1 MVPVAPDYC
10 DNRPM
15 VALLAAFAL
24 VQTPTLRHESVSV
37 KAAGKTFAVQLIR
50 VPIRHF
56 RPVIGLAKGRMGE
69 REDFAAI
76 AKRVGAAAAVNGGFF
91 QAYDS
96 AKPADSYHTIISGG
110 ELVHLGNVGGV
121 LGWDAQGNARLERLS
136 IKVGGDVGPRGGA
149 RKFYAY
155 RVNHSVSTSN
165 YAGLLT
171 HLGPPVERP
180 LAPAILVENGKV
192 TSKGFSGTLRPGQEA
207 LVFRGGE
214 AYLADRFRV
223 GDPVVK
229 TVTYGSGDD
238 AFWRSVETAIG
249 CGPVLVRGGKA
260 DVRPE
265 SEGFTEAKITR
276 NSGKRSFVGVDSRGD
291 VVVGTTS
298 ATVRDLAA
306 VALALDCREAMNLD
320 GGASSGLCVGGKVVD
335 APSRPLASVLAFVPR
350 S

>member
-1 MVPVAPDYC
+1 MVV
-10 DNRPM
+10 
-15 VALLAAFAL
+15 LLAVLTL

-37 KAAGKTFAVQLIR
+37 KALGKTFAVQLIR

-76 AKRVGAAAAVNGGFF
+76 ARRVGASAAINGGFF

-121 LGWDAQGNARLERLS
+121 LGWDAQGNARLERLT
-136 IKVGGDVGPRGGA
+136 IKVGGDVGPRGIS

-171 HLGPPVERP
+171 YLGPPVERP

-214 AYLADRFRV
+214 AYLADRFRI

-238 AFWRSVETAIG
+238 AFWR
-249 CGPVLVRGGKA
+249 
-260 DVRPE
+260 
-265 SEGFTEAKITR
+265 
-276 NSGKRSFVGVDSRGD
+276 
-291 VVVGTTS
+291 
-298 ATVRDLAA
+298 
-306 VALALDCREAMNLD
+306 
-320 GGASSGLCVGGKVVD
+320 
-335 APSRPLASVLAFVPR
+335 
-350 S
+350 

>member
-1 MVPVAPDYC
+1 MVPVAFQFG

-15 VALLAAFAL
+15 VALLAVLAL
-24 VQTPTLRHESVSV
+24 AQTPTLRHESVSV
-37 KAAGKTFAVQLIR
+37 KAAGKTFAAQLIR

-91 QAYDS
+91 QAYDA

-121 LGWDAQGNARLERLS
+121 MGWDDQGNARLERLT
-136 IKVGGDVGPRGGA
+136 IKVGGDVGTRGSA

-165 YAGLLT
+165 YAGLIT
-171 HLGPPVERP
+171 HHGPTVER
-180 LAPAILVENGKV
+180 AILIENGKV
-192 TSKGFSGTLRPGQEA
+192 TSKGFTGSLRTGQEA

-214 AYLADRFRV
+214 AYLAERFRV

-238 AFWRSVETAIG
+238 AFWRNVETGIG
-249 CGPVLVRGGKA
+249 CGPVLVRGGKE

-276 NSGKRSFVGVDSRGD
+276 NSGKRSFVGVSASGD
-291 VVVGTTS
+291 VLIGTTS
-298 ATVRDLAA
+298 ATMREHA
-306 VALALDCREAMNLD
+306 VVMLALGCREAMNLD
-320 GGASSGLCVGGKVVD
+320 GGASSGLYVGGKVVD